1 MTKTH
6 PRHQQ
11 WLNQYYEQQSS
22 GLSTTRWTSEQGIS
36 YKTYLKRISRLREL
50 GLISG
55 GSGKCK
61 EPSADDTTESSSFFM
76 IEVPPAPTVHTSKEH
91 DNSIVCQ
98 IELTS
103 GAKLSISN
111 GIHSELLLRILEVVV

>member
-11 WLNQYYEQQSS
+11 WLNQYYEQQNS
-22 GLSTTRWTSEQGIS
+22 GLSATQWTHEHGIS
-36 YKTYLKRISRLREL
+36 YKTYLKRISRLREI

-55 GSGKCK
+55 CSAKCK
-61 EPSADDTTESSSFFM
+61 EPSADDNTEGSSFFM
-76 IEVPPAPTVHTSKEH
+76 IDVPPAPTVHTSKEH

-111 GIHSELLLRILEVVV
+111 GIHSELLQRILEVVV

>member
-36 YKTYLKRISRLREL
+36 YKTFLKRISRLREL

-55 GSGKCK
+55 GSGKCNLK
-61 EPSADDTTESSSFFM
+61 
-76 IEVPPAPTVHTSKEH
+76 V
-91 DNSIVCQ
+91 
-98 IELTS
+98 
-103 GAKLSISN
+103 G
-111 GIHSELLLRILEVVV
+111 

>member
-1 MTKTH
+1 MSKTH
-6 PRHQQ
+6 PRYQQ
-11 WLNQYYEQQSS
+11 WLNQYYEQKNS
-22 GLSTTRWTSEQGIS
+22 GLSATQWTHEHGIS
-36 YKTYLKRISRLREL
+36 YETYLKRISKLREL
-50 GLISG
+50 GLISA

-61 EPSADDTTESSSFFM
+61 EPSADDNTEGSSFFM

-98 IELTS
+98 IEQTS

>member
-6 PRHQQ
+6 PRHQL

-61 EPSADDTTESSSFFM
+61 EP
-76 IEVPPAPTVHTSKEH
+76 
-91 DNSIVCQ
+91 IVCQ

>member
-1 MTKTH
+1 M
-6 PRHQQ
+6 
-11 WLNQYYEQQSS
+11 
-22 GLSTTRWTSEQGIS
+22 IM
-36 YKTYLKRISRLREL
+36 L
-50 GLISG
+50 GFFVRNPYS
-55 GSGKCK
+55 CR
-61 EPSADDTTESSSFFM
+61 EPSADDNTEGSSFFM

>member
-1 MTKTH
+1 MSKTH
-6 PRHQQ
+6 QRYQQ
-11 WLNQYYEQQSS
+11 WLNQYYEQQHS
-22 GLSTTRWTSEQGIS
+22 GLSATQWTHEHGIS
-36 YKTYLKRISRLREL
+36 YKTYLKRISRLREI
-50 GLISG
+50 GLI
-55 GSGKCK
+55 GSTDKCK
-61 EPSADDTTESSSFFM
+61 IQPSDGVSESSSFCLV
-76 IEVPPAPTVHTSKEH
+76 EVPACSCFHTVNEQ

>member
-6 PRHQQ
+6 PRYQQ
-11 WLNQYYEQQSS
+11 WLNQYYEQKNS
-22 GLSTTRWTSEQGIS
+22 GLSATQWTHEHGIS
-36 YKTYLKRISRLREL
+36 YETYLKRISKLREL

-61 EPSADDTTESSSFFM
+61 EPSADDNTEGSSFFM
-76 IEVPPAPTVHTSKEH
+76 IDVPPAPTVHTSKEH

>member
-1 MTKTH
+1 M
-6 PRHQQ
+6 RD
-11 WLNQYYEQQSS
+11 
-22 GLSTTRWTSEQGIS
+22 
-36 YKTYLKRISRLREL
+36 L

-61 EPSADDTTESSSFFM
+61 EPSADDNTEGSSFFM

-111 GIHSELLLRILEVVV
+111 GIQTELRVAELLLHDKSGVEFMDEGHAIEWAMKNANN

>member
-1 MTKTH
+1 M
-6 PRHQQ
+6 RSF
-11 WLNQYYEQQSS
+11 NN
-22 GLSTTRWTSEQGIS
+22 
-36 YKTYLKRISRLREL
+36 KTYLKRISKLREL

-55 GSGKCK
+55 GSAKCK
-61 EPSADDTTESSSFFM
+61 EPSADDNTEGSSFFM

>member
-6 PRHQQ
+6 PRYQQ
-11 WLNQYYEQQSS
+11 WLNQYYEQKNS
-22 GLSTTRWTSEQGIS
+22 GLSATQWTHEHSIS
-36 YKTYLKRISRLREL
+36 YETYLKRISKLREL

-61 EPSADDTTESSSFFM
+61 EPSADDNTEGSSFFM
-76 IEVPPAPTVHTSKEH
+76 IDVLPAPTVHTSKEH

>member
-6 PRHQQ
+6 PRYQQ
-11 WLNQYYEQQSS
+11 WLNQYYEQKNS
-22 GLSTTRWTSEQGIS
+22 GLSATQWTHEHGIS
-36 YKTYLKRISRLREL
+36 YKTYLKRISRLREI

-55 GSGKCK
+55 CSAKCK
-61 EPSADDTTESSSFFM
+61 EPSADDNTEGSSFFM

>member
-1 MTKTH
+1 MSKTH
-6 PRHQQ
+6 QRYQQ
-11 WLNQYYEQQSS
+11 WLNQYYEQQHS
-22 GLSTTRWTSEQGIS
+22 GLSATQWTHEYGIS
-36 YKTYLKRISRLREL
+36 YKTYLKRISKLREL

-61 EPSADDTTESSSFFM
+61 EPSADDNTEGSSFFM